1 MLPGGVPS
9 TGPLRAPF
17 FFHYNRARHPA
28 GKSMG
33 WTAPTPCPGEAPSL
47 RGQLLTGRARAVPAP
62 LSASLCQLAPWAPSP
77 TRHPAAPSG
86 TCGGPEGNTEQ
97 QAFLPP
103 PTQSL
108 EPGRPPGTA
117 ELTHAG
123 GRSPRG
129 QPGHT
134 VSCPR
139 GGDHLEESPTPSGG
153 ATRTLTSKLRQDGK
167 RMKGADR
174 RICDFLPRTKAPRP
188 LRPEELSR
196 PAGQC
201 TETGADNTP

>member
-33 WTAPTPCPGEAPSL
+33 WTAPTPCPGEVPSL

-62 LSASLCQLAPWAPSP
+62 LSAGLCQLAPWAPSP

-134 VSCPR
+134 VSSPR
-139 GGDHLEESPTPSGG
+139 GGDHLEESPTPSTG
-153 ATRTLTSKLRQDGK
+153 ATRNLTSKLRQDGK

-174 RICDFLPRTKAPRP
+174 RIGDFLPRTKAPCP

-196 PAGQC
+196 LAGQH